1 VCQRLGVEFL
11 PDVVVGPPRR
21 RATAVGVYRHY
32 RTIPLVDDGAAGVA
46 PLPVQEEGNG
56 KDDDD
61 E

>member
-1 VCQRLGVEFL
+1 MCLCLGVDFL
-11 PDVVVGPPRR
+11 PYVGPPRR

-32 RTIPLVDDGAAGVA
+32 RTILLVDDGAAGVA

>member
-1 VCQRLGVEFL
+1 
-11 PDVVVGPPRR
+11 
-21 RATAVGVYRHY
+21 VYRHY
-32 RTIPLVDDGAAGVA
+32 RTILLVDDGAAGVS

>member
-1 VCQRLGVEFL
+1 MCQRLGVDFL
-11 PDVVVGPPRR
+11 PYVGPPRR

-32 RTIPLVDDGAAGVA
+32 RTRPLVDDGAAGVA

-56 KDDDD
+56 KDETD